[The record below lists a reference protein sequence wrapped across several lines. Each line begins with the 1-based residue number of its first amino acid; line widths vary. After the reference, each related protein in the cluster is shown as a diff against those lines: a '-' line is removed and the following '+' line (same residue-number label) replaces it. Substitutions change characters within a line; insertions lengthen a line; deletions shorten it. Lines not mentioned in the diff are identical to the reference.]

1 MEVLRLREDA
11 LAWREIEGE
20 LVAVDVDASAYL
32 GANASGTLLWQLLA
46 EGATLPRLAE
56 ALVERFGIE
65 PDRAQ
70 ADAEA
75 FVGQLTA
82 RGLLAP

>member
-1 MEVLRLREDA
+1 MDVMRLREEA
-11 LAWREIEGE
+11 LVWREIEGE

-32 GANASGTLLWQLLA
+32 GANPSGTLLWQLLA

-65 PDRAQ
+65 PERAQ

-75 FVGQLTA
+75 FVGQLAA